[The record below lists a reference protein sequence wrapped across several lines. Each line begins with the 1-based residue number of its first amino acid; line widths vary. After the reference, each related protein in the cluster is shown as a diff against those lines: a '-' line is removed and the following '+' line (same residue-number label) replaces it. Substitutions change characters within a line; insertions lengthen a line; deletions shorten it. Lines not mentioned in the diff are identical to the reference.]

1 MPIAVITGASS
12 GLGREYVRQL
22 TEQIPTLDEIWLI
35 ARRLDRLEAI
45 AADYPERRFRFL
57 PLDLTKEESFG
68 EYRRALQES
77 GATVQLLIN
86 NAGYGKLGLFADEDV
101 EGQIGMVDL
110 NCRALTAVTN
120 LTLPHMTR
128 GSGILNVSSIAS
140 YAPTPRMTVY
150 CSTKA
155 YVSHFS
161 HSLREELRPHGI
173 AVLAVCP
180 GPMATE
186 FLDVAAITGH
196 SKTFQTLPYCQ
207 PEAVA
212 KKSLQRLLH
221 GKSWYTNR
229 AFYKLYRVLAKLLPY
244 RLVMKFSKT

>member
-1 MPIAVITGASS
+1 MSIAVITGASS

-22 TEQIPTLDEIWLI
+22 IDLVPTLDEIWLV
-35 ARRLDRLEAI
+35 ARRRDRLEAI
-45 AADYPERRFRFL
+45 AADYPDRKFRCL
-57 PLDLTKEESFG
+57 PLDLTKTESFVA
-68 EYRRALQES
+68 YRQALQES
-77 GATVQLLIN
+77 GATVHLLIN
-86 NAGYGKLGLFADEDV
+86 NAGYGKLGLFADENVD
-101 EGQIGMVDL
+101 GQIGMVDL

-140 YAPTPRMTVY
+140 YAPTPRMAVY

-161 HSLREELRPHGI
+161 HALREELRPHGI

-186 FLDVAAITGH
+186 FLDIAAITGR
-196 SKTFQTLPYCQ
+196 SKAFQTLPYCQ
-207 PEAVA
+207 PKTVA
-212 KKSLQRLLH
+212 KKSLQRLLN

-229 AFYKLYRVLAKLLPY
+229 AFYKVYRVLAKLLPY
-244 RLVMKFSKT
+244 RFVMNFSKT